1 VSQEALPTKA
11 GSERPQAKPAAASP
25 PKLRALG
32 ITLIA
37 AAAALGLCLLFGP
50 MSWVGVPAVASS
62 VAGAWVLGEIRTLA
76 WFARVPELQGEP
88 WGIDAWVV
96 IVSGLGVAAL
106 SALGSSLAWPLGWI
120 LAGLLGL
127 LGVRVIVR

>member
-1 VSQEALPTKA
+1 MSQEALPSNTESSRPSAA
-11 GSERPQAKPAAASP
+11 GP
-25 PKLRALG
+25 PKLRVLG

-37 AAAALGLCLLFGP
+37 AGAVLGLCLLFGP

-96 IVSGLGVAAL
+96 VICALGVVAL

-127 LGVRVIVR
+127 LGVRVLVR

>member
-1 VSQEALPTKA
+1 MSQDALPTKPA
-11 GSERPQAKPAAASP
+11 GEKPSARPSIAAS

-37 AAAALGLCLLFGP
+37 AAAVLGLCLLFGP
-50 MSWVGVPAVASS
+50 MSWVGVPAMASS
-62 VAGAWVLGEIRTLA
+62 VAGAWVLSEVRTLA
-76 WFARVPELQGEP
+76 WFNRVPELQGEP

-106 SALGSSLAWPLGWI
+106 SGLGSSLAWPLGWI

-127 LGVRVIVR
+127 LGVRVMVR

>member
-1 VSQEALPTKA
+1 MSQEVVPSKPA
-11 GSERPQAKPAAASP
+11 SERPSARPSVSGSP
-25 PKLRALG
+25 KVRILG
-32 ITLIA
+32 FTLIA
-37 AAAALGLCLLFGP
+37 VAAVLGLCLLFGP

-62 VAGAWVLGEIRTLA
+62 VAGAWVLSEIRTLA
-76 WFARVPELQGEP
+76 LFARLPELQGEP
-88 WGIDAWVV
+88 WGIDGWVV

>member
-1 VSQEALPTKA
+1 VSQEALPSKRE
-11 GSERPQAKPAAASP
+11 SERPPSKAPAAGS

-32 ITLIA
+32 ITLVASA
-37 AAAALGLCLLFGP
+37 AVLGLCLLFGP
-50 MSWVGVPAVASS
+50 MSWVGVPALASS
-62 VAGAWVLGEIRTLA
+62 VAGAWVLSEIRTLA
-76 WFARVPELQGEP
+76 WFARLPELQGEP

-96 IVSGLGVAAL
+96 VVSGLGVAAL
-106 SALGSSLAWPLGWI
+106 SMLGSSLAWPLGWI

>member
-1 VSQEALPTKA
+1 MSQEALPEKPA
-11 GSERPQAKPAAASP
+11 SERPQAKPAGP

-32 ITLIA
+32 FTLITVA
-37 AAAALGLCLLFGP
+37 GVLALCLLLGP
-50 MSWVGVPAVASS
+50 MSWVGVPAMASS
-62 VAGAWVLGEIRTLA
+62 VAGAWVLSEIRTLA
-76 WFARVPELQGEP
+76 WYGRVPELQGEP

-96 IVSGLGVAAL
+96 VVSALGVSAL

>member
-1 VSQEALPTKA
+1 MPPEAAPSKT
-11 GSERPQAKPAAASP
+11 ASP

-37 AAAALGLCLLFGP
+37 CAAVLALCLLFGP

-62 VAGAWVLGEIRTLA
+62 IAGAWVLGEIRTLA
-76 WFARVPELQGEP
+76 WFERVPELQGEP

-96 IVSGLGVAAL
+96 VVSGLGVAAL